1 MATSARV
8 VGDRQMEEGTSGPG
22 CKEAALHYLSLGWSV
37 VPVQPRAKRPIVRWT
52 PYQGRRATTDEVEQ
66 WFRRW
71 PDANVAIVTGAVSG
85 LLVLDV
91 DAGHGGDASLAA
103 LESEF
108 APLEPTLECL
118 TGGGGRHLYFRHFGE
133 PVPNKAGFRDGLDL
147 RGDGGVV
154 VAPPS
159 IHPSGR
165 AYRWREGRAPQVLG
179 PAPMPQWLRRIV
191 AGATPHSGH
200 PLSHWRRLVSEGVAE
215 GARNATIASL
225 AGHLLWHEVDPSV
238 VLELL
243 LCWNRQRCRPPLPD
257 EEVAATVASIARAH
271 ARGAR

>member
-1 MATSARV
+1 MAPPGRLDYDPPMSDGVNDADARA
-8 VGDRQMEEGTSGPG
+8 
-22 CKEAALHYLSLGWSV
+22 AALRYLSLGWSV
-37 VPVQPRAKRPIVRWT
+37 VPMQPRGKRPLIRWM
-52 PYQGRRATTDEVEQ
+52 PYQNRRATADEIGD

-71 PDANVAIVTGAVSG
+71 PDANVGIVTGAVSG

-103 LESEF
+103 LEREF

-133 PVPNKAGFRDGLDL
+133 PIANKAGFRAGLDL

-165 AYRWREGRAPQVLG
+165 PYRWRQGRDPGAIG
-179 PAPMPQWLRRIV
+179 AAPMPQWLRQV
-191 AGATPHSGH
+191 LSGNAAQPGH
-200 PLSHWRRLVSEGVAE
+200 TLSHWRGLVAEGVGE

-225 AGHLLWHEVDPSV
+225 AGHLLWHEVDPQV

-243 LCWNRQRCRPPLPD
+243 LSWNRQRCRPPLPD
-257 EEVAATVASIARAH
+257 DEVAATVASIARAH
-271 ARGAR
+271 ARGA